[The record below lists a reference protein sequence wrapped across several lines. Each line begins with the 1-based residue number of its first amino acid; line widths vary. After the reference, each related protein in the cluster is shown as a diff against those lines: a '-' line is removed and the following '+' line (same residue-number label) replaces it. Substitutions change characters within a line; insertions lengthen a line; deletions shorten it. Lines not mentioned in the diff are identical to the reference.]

1 MREKISV
8 IVITRNEEKN
18 IRGCLDSVK
27 WADEIVLI
35 DQTSTDKTLEIAGEY
50 TNKIF
55 ITEYKGFCEPDRMF
69 AISKTSNE
77 WILYIDADERISDNL
92 RDEIISLLGRGEDKF
107 DAYYIPRK
115 TFFLG
120 EWIKGCGWQMDLI
133 RLFKKDKVVFSD
145 KIHQDGQSLGRAGY
159 LKGHIL
165 HYSYRGLTEYFEKFN
180 QYTSIMAEEEYK
192 KGLRVGKS
200 NFLPLFLMKPA
211 YVMLRKYFWQKGF
224 KEGFA
229 GFFISFSAALGIFV
243 SYAKVWEKQKV
254 GSKAQGK

>member
-1 MREKISV
+1 MDKLSV
-8 IVITRNEEKN
+8 IIITRNEENN
-18 IRGCLDSVK
+18 IRDCLELVK

-35 DQTSTDKTLEIAGEY
+35 DQTSTDKTLEIARRY
-50 TNKIF
+50 TDKIF
-55 ITEYKGFCEPDRMF
+55 ITENKGSCDPDRMF

-77 WILYIDADERISDNL
+77 WILYIDADERISDDL
-92 RDEIISLLGRGEDKF
+92 RNEIISLLGSSEDKF
-107 DAYYIPRK
+107 DAYYMPRK

-120 EWIKGCGWQMDLI
+120 KWIKGCGWYGSLI
-133 RLFKKDKVVFSD
+133 RLFKKGKVVFSG
-145 KIHQDGQSLGRAGY
+145 KIHQDGQPLGSAGY

-165 HYSYRGLTEYFEKFN
+165 HYSYRDLTEYFEKFN
-180 QYTSIMAEEEYK
+180 RYTSIMAEEEYK

-200 NFLPLFLMKPA
+200 NFLPLFLIRPA

-243 SYAKVWEKQKV
+243 SYAKVWEKQRV
-254 GSKAQGK
+254 GSEVQGK